1 MSLDL
6 GSLEI
11 LGAASV
17 GQPGQRRFCLY
28 VQSRRGSAIIWMEK
42 EQLNRLSLTLD
53 QVLAQL
59 TEGQVLRTE
68 AQAGGPPAPAGLPS
82 DFLSAP
88 EYDLRSSQMALTYDE
103 RDESFTFT
111 VTPVEI
117 ILEQEQEQEEPQ
129 LLIQEDE
136 AISFQFSQ
144 QQAQELAGTIN
155 VLMTGVTAREV
166 LSYSYPVV
174 PVLQRLCALAK
185 YGEMGRVGSGGSP
198 LR

>member
-1 MSLDL
+1 MSMDL

-11 LGAASV
+11 LGAATE

-68 AQAGGPPAPAGLPS
+68 AQAGGRPSPAGLPA

-88 EYDLRSSQMALTYDE
+88 EYDLRSSQMGLMYDE
-103 RDESFTFT
+103 RDENFTFT

-117 ILEQEQEQEEPQ
+117 SMELEQEEPQ

-144 QQAQELAGTIN
+144 QQAQELAGSIN
-155 VLMTGVTAREV
+155 VLMTGGR
-166 LSYSYPVV
+166 PVC
-174 PVLQRLCALAK
+174 PLCGTPLD
-185 YGEMGRVGSGGSP
+185 GGP
-198 LR
+198 HACVKQNGYHEIVQVIEEEDEEE

>member
-53 QVLAQL
+53 RALAQL

-68 AQAGGPPAPAGLPS
+68 AQAGSQPTPKGIPA
-82 DFLSAP
+82 DFPRTP
-88 EYDLRSSQMALTYDE
+88 EYDFRESHMTLTYDE
-103 RDESFTFT
+103 RDAMFTFT
-111 VTPVEI
+111 VAPLEI
-117 ILEQEQEQEEPQ
+117 VMDQGQEPLALVHEE
-129 LLIQEDE
+129 E
-136 AISFQFSQ
+136 AVSF
-144 QQAQELAGTIN
+144 
-155 VLMTGVTAREV
+155 
-166 LSYSYPVV
+166 
-174 PVLQRLCALAK
+174 
-185 YGEMGRVGSGGSP
+185 
-198 LR
+198 

>member
-1 MSLDL
+1 MSLEL

-11 LGAASV
+11 LGAATV

-28 VQSRRGSAIIWMEK
+28 VQGRRGSAIIWMEK

-68 AQAGGPPAPAGLPS
+68 AQVGGRPAPAGLPA

-88 EYDLRSSQMALTYDE
+88 EYDLRSSQLALTYDE
-103 RDESFTFT
+103 RDEMFTLI

-117 ILEQEQEQEEPQ
+117 LLELGQEEPQ
-129 LLIQEDE
+129 ALIREDD
-136 AISFQFSQ
+136 AVSFHFTQK
-144 QQAQELAGTIN
+144 QAQELASTIT
-155 VLMTGVTAREV
+155 VLMTGGR
-166 LSYSYPVV
+166 PVC
-174 PVLQRLCALAK
+174 PLCQAPLD
-185 YGEMGRVGSGGSP
+185 GGP
-198 LR
+198 HACVKQNGHHEIVQLIEDEDDE

>member
-1 MSLDL
+1 MSLEL

-11 LGAASV
+11 LGAATV

-28 VQSRRGSAIIWMEK
+28 VQSRGGSAVIWMEK

-68 AQAGGPPAPAGLPS
+68 AQVGGRPAPVGLPE

-103 RDESFTFT
+103 RDEMFTLI

-117 ILEQEQEQEEPQ
+117 LLELGQEEPQ
-129 LLIQEDE
+129 ALIREDD
-136 AISFQFSQ
+136 AVSFHFTQK
-144 QQAQELAGTIN
+144 QAQELASTIT
-155 VLMTGVTAREV
+155 VLMTGGR
-166 LSYSYPVV
+166 PVC
-174 PVLQRLCALAK
+174 PLCQAPLD
-185 YGEMGRVGSGGSP
+185 GGP
-198 LR
+198 HACVKQNGHHEIVQLVEDDEEE

>member
-53 QVLAQL
+53 QAMAQL

-68 AQAGGPPAPAGLPS
+68 AQVGNPPVPPGLPA
-82 DFLSAP
+82 DFPRTP
-88 EYDLRSSQMALTYDE
+88 EYDFRVAQMGLTYDL
-103 RDESFTFT
+103 RDETFTFI
-111 VTPVEI
+111 VAPVEI
-117 ILEQEQEQEEPQ
+117 IVD
-129 LLIQEDE
+129 DE
-136 AISFQFSQ
+136 
-144 QQAQELAGTIN
+144 
-155 VLMTGVTAREV
+155 
-166 LSYSYPVV
+166 
-174 PVLQRLCALAK
+174 
-185 YGEMGRVGSGGSP
+185 
-198 LR
+198 

>member
-1 MSLDL
+1 MSMDL

-11 LGAASV
+11 LGAATV

-28 VQSRRGSAIIWMEK
+28 VQSRRGSAVIWMEK

-68 AQAGGPPAPAGLPS
+68 AQAGGHPAPAGLPP

-88 EYDLRSSQMALTYDE
+88 EYDLRSSQMGLTYDE
-103 RDESFTFT
+103 RDESFTFI

-117 ILEQEQEQEEPQ
+117 IMELEQEEPQ

-136 AISFQFSQ
+136 AVSFQFSQ

-155 VLMTGVTAREV
+155 LLMTGGR
-166 LSYSYPVV
+166 PVC
-174 PVLQRLCALAK
+174 PLCGAPLD
-185 YGEMGRVGSGGSP
+185 GGP
-198 LR
+198 HACVKQNGYHEIVQVIEEEDEEE

>member
-6 GSLEI
+6 GSLDI
-11 LGAASV
+11 LGAATV

-28 VQSRRGSAIIWMEK
+28 VQGRRGSAIIWMEK

-68 AQAGGPPAPAGLPS
+68 AQVGGRPAPTGLPA

-88 EYDLRSSQMALTYDE
+88 EYDLRSSQLALTYDE
-103 RDESFTFT
+103 RDEMFTLI

-117 ILEQEQEQEEPQ
+117 LLELGQEEPQ
-129 LLIQEDE
+129 ALIREDD
-136 AISFQFSQ
+136 AVSFHFTQK
-144 QQAQELAGTIN
+144 QAQELASTIT
-155 VLMTGVTAREV
+155 VLMTGGRPAC
-166 LSYSYPVV
+166 P
-174 PVLQRLCALAK
+174 LCQAPLD
-185 YGEMGRVGSGGSP
+185 GGP
-198 LR
+198 HACVKQNGHHEIVQLVEDEDDE

>member
-1 MSLDL
+1 
-6 GSLEI
+6 
-11 LGAASV
+11 
-17 GQPGQRRFCLY
+17 
-28 VQSRRGSAIIWMEK
+28 MEK

-68 AQAGGPPAPAGLPS
+68 AQAGGRPAPAGLPA

-88 EYDLRSSQMALTYDE
+88 EYDLRSSQMGLTYDE

-117 ILEQEQEQEEPQ
+117 IMELEQEEPQ
-129 LLIQEDE
+129 LLVQEDE
-136 AISFQFSQ
+136 AIAFEFSQ

-155 VLMTGVTAREV
+155 LLVTGGR
-166 LSYSYPVV
+166 PVC
-174 PVLQRLCALAK
+174 PLCGAPLD
-185 YGEMGRVGSGGSP
+185 GGP
-198 LR
+198 HACVKQNGYHEIVQVIEEEDEEE

>member
-1 MSLDL
+1 MSNDL

-11 LGAASV
+11 LGAATV

-28 VQSRRGSAIIWMEK
+28 VQSRRGSAVIWMEK

-68 AQAGGPPAPAGLPS
+68 AQAGGRPAPAGLPA

-88 EYDLRSSQMALTYDE
+88 EYDLRSSQMGLTYDE

-117 ILEQEQEQEEPQ
+117 IMELEQEEPQ
-129 LLIQEDE
+129 LLVQEDE
-136 AISFQFSQ
+136 AIFFQFSQ

-155 VLMTGVTAREV
+155 LLMTGGR
-166 LSYSYPVV
+166 PVC
-174 PVLQRLCALAK
+174 PLCGASLD
-185 YGEMGRVGSGGSP
+185 GGP
-198 LR
+198 HACVKQNGYHEIVQVIEEEDEEE

>member
-11 LGAASV
+11 LGAATV

-28 VQSRRGSAIIWMEK
+28 VQGRRGSAIIWMEK

-68 AQAGGPPAPAGLPS
+68 AQVGGLPAPAGLPE

-88 EYDLRSSQMALTYDE
+88 EYDLRSSQLALTYDE
-103 RDESFTFT
+103 RDEMFTLI

-117 ILEQEQEQEEPQ
+117 LLELGQEEPQ
-129 LLIQEDE
+129 ALIREDD
-136 AISFQFSQ
+136 AVSFHFTQK
-144 QQAQELAGTIN
+144 QAQELASTIT
-155 VLMTGVTAREV
+155 VLMTGGR
-166 LSYSYPVV
+166 PVC
-174 PVLQRLCALAK
+174 PLCQAPLD
-185 YGEMGRVGSGGSP
+185 GGP
-198 LR
+198 HACVKQNGHHEIVQLVEDEDDE

>member
-53 QVLAQL
+53 QVVAQL

-155 VLMTGVTAREV
+155 VLMTGGR
-166 LSYSYPVV
+166 PVC
-174 PVLQRLCALAK
+174 PLCGTPLD
-185 YGEMGRVGSGGSP
+185 GGP
-198 LR
+198 HACVKQNGYHEIVQVIEEEDEEE